1 MRLVL
6 RRAAK
11 RDLAE
16 ARRWYDERRAGL
28 GKEFLSCVEA
38 TLSILRNHPYM
49 FPRVDPRVR
58 RATVERFPYGIFY
71 SIDGETVRVLA
82 VLHNARGAHG
92 WKSRVEDP

>member
-28 GKEFLSCVEA
+28 GKEFLTGIEA
-38 TLSILRNHPYM
+38 TLTIIRNHPYG

-58 RATVERFPYGIFY
+58 RARTERFPYGIFY
-71 SIDGETVRVLA
+71 AIDGETIRVLA
-82 VLHNARGAHG
+82 VLHNARGAHW